1 MRRAG
6 HLGVDA
12 TVDKVRWTD
21 IRDRVFGRID
31 PISAAGRHYRADRCR
46 HITLYEGH
54 ARFTGPRELHVE
66 GPDVALTADRDRR
79 RRRQP
84 AHRPGGRRGVGG
96 ALPHVRHA

>member
-66 GPDVALTADRDRR
+66 GPDGVTADRIVV
-79 RRRQP
+79 
-84 AHRPGGRRGVGG
+84 AAGSRPTVPPVVAESGCPSTR
-96 ALPHVRHA
+96 PTP